1 MGANKN
7 KPETNHIFSVFLVIL
22 IIVKNK
28 KQFSKIIN
36 KQALNMFFLFFLF
49 LRIKTVFK
57 NKNKINPCF
66 EKLF

>member
-7 KPETNHIFSVFLVIL
+7 KPKTNHIFPVFLVIL

-28 KQFSKIIN
+28 KPFSKIIN

-49 LRIKTVFK
+49 LRTKIVFK